1 MISEPEANATA
12 SARLVVEHQDLAS
25 NISQDP
31 QDAFPPVF
39 ATARMVA
46 LMETAAARILHSCLK
61 PDELS
66 VGVSVNI
73 SHTAATPLG
82 VPVTANARYVGQEH
96 KLFVFE
102 VWAEDAGGEIG
113 RGIHK
118 RAVVTVDR
126 LLSGATRRNTLTKQ

>member
-1 MISEPEANATA
+1 MISEPEVNAIA
-12 SARLVVEHQDLAS
+12 SAQLVVEPQDLAS
-25 NISQDP
+25 SISQDP
-31 QDAFPPVF
+31 QDTFPPVF

-46 LMETAAARILHSCLK
+46 LMETAAARIFHPYLQSG
-61 PDELS
+61 EFS
-66 VGVSVNI
+66 VGVSVNV

-82 VPVTANARYVGQEH
+82 ILVAAYARYIEREN

-118 RAVVTVDR
+118 RAVVMSDR
-126 LLSGATRRNTLTKQ
+126 LLSGAKRRNTPIQS

>member
-1 MISEPEANATA
+1 
-12 SARLVVEHQDLAS
+12 
-25 NISQDP
+25 
-31 QDAFPPVF
+31 
-39 ATARMVA
+39 
-46 LMETAAARILHSCLK
+46 
-61 PDELS
+61 
-66 VGVSVNI
+66 VNI

-82 VPVTANARYVGQEH
+82 VPVTANARYVGQED

-126 LLSGATRRNTLTKQ
+126 LLSGVIRRNTLTKQ